1 MTDLSDKIN
10 QNQKDN
16 EKKLFQRLR
25 KVNMIKNL
33 KDHREKDQISK
44 LITQYNKKQEEDYF
58 LKQNNIYVGKI
69 NLKKSFDKNNEIIPY
84 SFVGTSSQFS
94 PRPIKRIGTL
104 RQNSNLFQSQE
115 SSNIKNKNYNSL
127 SVSRVEKQRNTKELL
142 SINSNQIIDNT
153 ALKNYYEEI
162 RKTISE
168 QKKQNQDNDRKK
180 LMITMPFPIRKSL
193 LYQENI
199 FRKNTQEKK
208 IVKLIEEKLKKK
220 TKRHKLS
227 DLLMNKSKNFD
238 KKNQEI
244 TIIEKCITEENKYKD
259 NLWNITLRN
268 SPINGKYEKVGY
280 FNVGNKY
287 EPMYTLF
294 NINRNIEYFNNPRY
308 TRYTPSRN
316 KSHDN
321 SKTIYDYSNKKLY
334 TSLNEDNYDIKTKK
348 NLQKLDCI
356 KSLEIKG
363 KNLLN
368 VEEKRE
374 TNIKGKKI
382 LYNKQEFELLHF
394 KQNVKTKNKKYKK
407 EKEKE
412 INIDDIYK
420 DKTFAK
426 NYDEKDFFKNTNLMS
441 KYSSLNI

>member
-10 QNQKDN
+10 QKEN
-16 EKKLFQRLR
+16 EKKLFQKLK

-33 KDHREKDQISK
+33 KDHKEKDQISK
-44 LITQYNKKQEEDYF
+44 IITEYNKKQEEDYF
-58 LKQNNIYVGKI
+58 LKQNNIYIGKI
-69 NLKKSFDKNNEIIPY
+69 NLKKSLFDKNNDIIPY
-84 SFVGTSSQFS
+84 SFVGTFNQSS
-94 PRPIKRIGTL
+94 PRPLKRIGTL
-104 RQNSNLFQSQE
+104 RQSSNLYQSQE
-115 SSNIKNKNYNSL
+115 SSNKNKNYNSL
-127 SVSRVEKQRNTKELL
+127 SVSRVEKQRNMKELL

-153 ALKNYYEEI
+153 ALKSYYEEI

-168 QKKQNQDNDRKK
+168 KKKKNQDNDRKK

-208 IVKLIEEKLKKK
+208 LVKLIEEKLKKK
-220 TKRHKLS
+220 TKRQKLS

-244 TIIEKCITEENKYKD
+244 SIIEKCITEENKYKD

-308 TRYTPSRN
+308 TPTRN
-316 KSHDN
+316 KSDEN
-321 SKTIYDYSNKKLY
+321 SKTKYDDYSNKKLY
-334 TSLNEDNYDIKTKK
+334 NSLNEDNYELKTKK

-356 KSLEIKG
+356 KSLELNG

-394 KQNVKTKNKKYKK
+394 KQNVKIKNKKYKK

-412 INIDDIYK
+412 INIDDIYR

-426 NYDEKDFFKNTNLMS
+426 NYDEKDFYKNTNLMS
-441 KYSSLNI
+441 KYSNLNI

>member
-10 QNQKDN
+10 QKEN
-16 EKKLFQRLR
+16 EKKLFQKLK

-33 KDHREKDQISK
+33 KDHKEKDQISK
-44 LITQYNKKQEEDYF
+44 IITEYNKKQKEDYF
-58 LKQNNIYVGKI
+58 LKQNNIYIGKI
-69 NLKKSFDKNNEIIPY
+69 NLKKSLFDKNNDIIPY
-84 SFVGTSSQFS
+84 SFVGTFNQSS
-94 PRPIKRIGTL
+94 PRPLKRIGTL
-104 RQNSNLFQSQE
+104 RQSSNLYQSQE
-115 SSNIKNKNYNSL
+115 SSNKNKNYNSL
-127 SVSRVEKQRNTKELL
+127 SVSRVEKQRNMKELL

-153 ALKNYYEEI
+153 ALKSYYEEI

-168 QKKQNQDNDRKK
+168 KKKKNQDNDRKK

-208 IVKLIEEKLKKK
+208 LVKLIEEKLKKK
-220 TKRHKLS
+220 TKRQKLS

-244 TIIEKCITEENKYKD
+244 SIIEKCITEENKYKD

-308 TRYTPSRN
+308 TPTRN
-316 KSHDN
+316 KSDEN
-321 SKTIYDYSNKKLY
+321 SKTKYDDYSNKKLY
-334 TSLNEDNYDIKTKK
+334 NSLNEDNYELKTKK

-356 KSLEIKG
+356 KSLEING

-412 INIDDIYK
+412 INIDDIYR

-426 NYDEKDFFKNTNLMS
+426 NYDEKDFYKNTNLMS
-441 KYSSLNI
+441 KYSNLNI

>member
-10 QNQKDN
+10 QKEN
-16 EKKLFQRLR
+16 EKKLFQKLK

-33 KDHREKDQISK
+33 KDHKEKDQISK
-44 LITQYNKKQEEDYF
+44 IITEYNKKQEEDYF
-58 LKQNNIYVGKI
+58 LKQNNIYIGKI
-69 NLKKSFDKNNEIIPY
+69 NLKKSLFDKNNDIIPY
-84 SFVGTSSQFS
+84 SFVGTFNQSS
-94 PRPIKRIGTL
+94 PRPLKRIGTL
-104 RQNSNLFQSQE
+104 RQSSNLYQSQE
-115 SSNIKNKNYNSL
+115 SSNKNKNYNSL
-127 SVSRVEKQRNTKELL
+127 SVSRVEKQRNMKELL

-153 ALKNYYEEI
+153 ALKSYYEEI

-168 QKKQNQDNDRKK
+168 KKKKNQDNDRKK

-208 IVKLIEEKLKKK
+208 LVKLIEEKLKKK
-220 TKRHKLS
+220 TKRQKLS

-244 TIIEKCITEENKYKD
+244 SIIEKCITEENKYKD

-308 TRYTPSRN
+308 TPTRN
-316 KSHDN
+316 KSDEN
-321 SKTIYDYSNKKLY
+321 SKTKYDDYSNKKLY
-334 TSLNEDNYDIKTKK
+334 NSLNEDNYELKTKK

-356 KSLEIKG
+356 KSLEING

-394 KQNVKTKNKKYKK
+394 KQNVKIKNKKYKK

-412 INIDDIYK
+412 INIDDIYR
-420 DKTFAK
+420 DRTFAK
-426 NYDEKDFFKNTNLMS
+426 NYDEKDFYKNTNLMS
-441 KYSSLNI
+441 KYSNLNI

>member
-1 MTDLSDKIN
+1 MSYISDKIN
-10 QNQKDN
+10 QKEN
-16 EKKLFQRLR
+16 EKNLFQKLR
-25 KVNMIKNL
+25 KINMIKKL
-33 KDHREKDQISK
+33 KDHKEKDQISK
-44 LITQYNKKQEEDYF
+44 LLTEYNKKQEDDYF
-58 LKQNNIYVGKI
+58 LKQNNINVGKI
-69 NLKKSFDKNNEIIPY
+69 NLKKTLFDKNNELIPY
-84 SFVGTSSQFS
+84 SFVGPSSLFS
-94 PRPIKRIGTL
+94 PRASKRTGTL
-104 RQNSNLFQSQE
+104 RQSSNAFHSQE

-127 SVSRVEKQRNTKELL
+127 SVSRIEKKRNTKDLL

-153 ALKNYYEEI
+153 ALKNYYDEI

-168 QKKQNQDNDRKK
+168 KKEKENDREREK
-180 LMITMPFPIRKSL
+180 LLITMPYPVRKSL

-199 FRKNTQEKK
+199 FRKNNQEKK
-208 IVKLIEEKLKKK
+208 IVKLIEERLKKK
-220 TKRHKLS
+220 TKRQKLS

-238 KKNQEI
+238 QKNQEI

-268 SPINGKYEKVGY
+268 PPINGKYEKVGY

-294 NINRNIEYFNNPRY
+294 NINRNIEYFNNPRN
-308 TRYTPSRN
+308 TITYTPSRN
-316 KSHDN
+316 KSRDN
-321 SKTIYDYSNKKLY
+321 SKTIYEYSNKKLY

-348 NLQKLDCI
+348 NLQKIDCI
-356 KSLEIKG
+356 KSLEING

-412 INIDDIYK
+412 INIDDIYE

-441 KYSSLNI
+441 KYSNLNI

>member
-10 QNQKDN
+10 QKEN
-16 EKKLFQRLR
+16 EKKLFQKLK

-33 KDHREKDQISK
+33 KDHKEKDQISK
-44 LITQYNKKQEEDYF
+44 IITEYNKKQEEDYF
-58 LKQNNIYVGKI
+58 LKQNNIYIGKI
-69 NLKKSFDKNNEIIPY
+69 NLKKSLFDKNNDIIPY
-84 SFVGTSSQFS
+84 SFVGTFNQSS
-94 PRPIKRIGTL
+94 PRPLKRIGTL
-104 RQNSNLFQSQE
+104 RQSSNLYQSQE
-115 SSNIKNKNYNSL
+115 SSNKNKNYNSL
-127 SVSRVEKQRNTKELL
+127 SVSRVEKQRNMKELL

-153 ALKNYYEEI
+153 ALKSYYEEI

-168 QKKQNQDNDRKK
+168 KKKKNQDNDRKK

-208 IVKLIEEKLKKK
+208 LVKLIEEKLKKK
-220 TKRHKLS
+220 TKRQKLS

-244 TIIEKCITEENKYKD
+244 SIIEKCITEENKYKD

-308 TRYTPSRN
+308 TPTRN
-316 KSHDN
+316 KSDEN
-321 SKTIYDYSNKKLY
+321 SKTKYDDYSNKKLY
-334 TSLNEDNYDIKTKK
+334 NSLNEDNYELKTKK

-356 KSLEIKG
+356 KSLEING

-394 KQNVKTKNKKYKK
+394 KQNVKIKNKKYKK

-412 INIDDIYK
+412 INIDDIYR

-426 NYDEKDFFKNTNLMS
+426 NYDEKDFYKNTNLMS
-441 KYSSLNI
+441 KYSNLNI

>member
-10 QNQKDN
+10 QKEN
-16 EKKLFQRLR
+16 EKKLFQKLK

-33 KDHREKDQISK
+33 KDHKEKDQISK
-44 LITQYNKKQEEDYF
+44 IITEYNKKQEEDYF
-58 LKQNNIYVGKI
+58 LKQNNIYIGKI
-69 NLKKSFDKNNEIIPY
+69 NLKKSLFDKNNDIIPY
-84 SFVGTSSQFS
+84 SFVGTFNQSS
-94 PRPIKRIGTL
+94 PRPLKRIGTL
-104 RQNSNLFQSQE
+104 RQSSNLYQSQE
-115 SSNIKNKNYNSL
+115 SSNKNKNYNSL
-127 SVSRVEKQRNTKELL
+127 SVSRVEKQRNMKELL

-153 ALKNYYEEI
+153 ALKSYYEEI

-168 QKKQNQDNDRKK
+168 KKKKNQDNDRKK

-208 IVKLIEEKLKKK
+208 LVKLIEEKLKKK
-220 TKRHKLS
+220 TKRQKLS

-244 TIIEKCITEENKYKD
+244 SIIEKCITEENKYKD

-308 TRYTPSRN
+308 TPTRN
-316 KSHDN
+316 KSDEN
-321 SKTIYDYSNKKLY
+321 SKTKYDDYSNKKLY
-334 TSLNEDNYDIKTKK
+334 NSLNEDNYELKTKK

-356 KSLEIKG
+356 KSLEING

-394 KQNVKTKNKKYKK
+394 KQNVKIKKKKYKK

-441 KYSSLNI
+441 KYSNLNI

>member
-10 QNQKDN
+10 QKEN
-16 EKKLFQRLR
+16 EKKLFQKLK

-33 KDHREKDQISK
+33 KDHKEKDQISK
-44 LITQYNKKQEEDYF
+44 IITEYNKKQEEDYF
-58 LKQNNIYVGKI
+58 LKQNNIYIGKI
-69 NLKKSFDKNNEIIPY
+69 NLKKSLFDKNNDIIPY
-84 SFVGTSSQFS
+84 SFVGTFNQSS
-94 PRPIKRIGTL
+94 PRPLKRIGTL
-104 RQNSNLFQSQE
+104 RQSSNLYQSQE
-115 SSNIKNKNYNSL
+115 SSNKNKNYNSL
-127 SVSRVEKQRNTKELL
+127 SVSRVEKQRNMKELL

-153 ALKNYYEEI
+153 ALKSYYEEI

-168 QKKQNQDNDRKK
+168 KKKKNQDNDRKK

-199 FRKNTQEKK
+199 FKKNTQEKK
-208 IVKLIEEKLKKK
+208 LVKLIEEKLKKK
-220 TKRHKLS
+220 TKRQKLS

-244 TIIEKCITEENKYKD
+244 SIIEKCITEENKYKD

-308 TRYTPSRN
+308 TPTRN
-316 KSHDN
+316 KSDEN
-321 SKTIYDYSNKKLY
+321 SKTKYDEYSNKKLY
-334 TSLNEDNYDIKTKK
+334 NSLNEDNYELKTKK

-356 KSLEIKG
+356 KSLEING

-394 KQNVKTKNKKYKK
+394 KQNVKIKNKKYKK

-412 INIDDIYK
+412 INIDDIYR

-426 NYDEKDFFKNTNLMS
+426 NYDEKDFYKNTNLMS
-441 KYSSLNI
+441 KYSNLNI

>member
-10 QNQKDN
+10 QKEN
-16 EKKLFQRLR
+16 EKKLFQKLK

-33 KDHREKDQISK
+33 KDHKEKDQISK
-44 LITQYNKKQEEDYF
+44 IITEYNKKQEEDYF
-58 LKQNNIYVGKI
+58 LKQNNIYIGKI
-69 NLKKSFDKNNEIIPY
+69 NLKKSLFDKNNDIIPY
-84 SFVGTSSQFS
+84 SFVGTFNQSS
-94 PRPIKRIGTL
+94 PRPLKRIGTL
-104 RQNSNLFQSQE
+104 RQSSNLYQSQE
-115 SSNIKNKNYNSL
+115 SSNKNKNYNSL
-127 SVSRVEKQRNTKELL
+127 SVSRVEKQRNMKELL

-153 ALKNYYEEI
+153 ALKSYYEEI

-168 QKKQNQDNDRKK
+168 KKKKNQDNDRKK

-220 TKRHKLS
+220 TKRQKLS

-244 TIIEKCITEENKYKD
+244 SIIEKCITEENKYKD

-308 TRYTPSRN
+308 TPTRN
-316 KSHDN
+316 KSDEN
-321 SKTIYDYSNKKLY
+321 SKTKYDDYSNKKLY
-334 TSLNEDNYDIKTKK
+334 NSLNEDNYELKTKK

-356 KSLEIKG
+356 KSLEING

-394 KQNVKTKNKKYKK
+394 KQNVKIKNKKYKK

-412 INIDDIYK
+412 INIDDIYR

-426 NYDEKDFFKNTNLMS
+426 NYDEKDFYKNTNLMS
-441 KYSSLNI
+441 KYSNLNI

>member
-1 MTDLSDKIN
+1 MTDLSNKIN
-10 QNQKDN
+10 QKEN
-16 EKKLFQRLR
+16 EKKLFQKLK

-33 KDHREKDQISK
+33 KDHKEKDQISK
-44 LITQYNKKQEEDYF
+44 IITEYNKKQEEDYF
-58 LKQNNIYVGKI
+58 LKQNNIYIGKI
-69 NLKKSFDKNNEIIPY
+69 NLKKSLFDKNNDIIPY
-84 SFVGTSSQFS
+84 SFVGTFNQSS
-94 PRPIKRIGTL
+94 PRPLKRIGTL
-104 RQNSNLFQSQE
+104 RQSSNLYQSQE
-115 SSNIKNKNYNSL
+115 SSNKNKNYNSL
-127 SVSRVEKQRNTKELL
+127 SVSRVEKQRNMKELL

-153 ALKNYYEEI
+153 ALKSYYEEI

-168 QKKQNQDNDRKK
+168 KKKKNQDNDRKK

-208 IVKLIEEKLKKK
+208 LVKLIEEKLKKK
-220 TKRHKLS
+220 TKRQKLS

-244 TIIEKCITEENKYKD
+244 SIIEKCITEENKYKD

-308 TRYTPSRN
+308 TPTRN
-316 KSHDN
+316 KSDEN
-321 SKTIYDYSNKKLY
+321 SKTKYDDYSNKKLY
-334 TSLNEDNYDIKTKK
+334 NSLNEDNYELKTKK

-356 KSLEIKG
+356 KSLEING

-394 KQNVKTKNKKYKK
+394 KQNVKIKNKKYKK

-412 INIDDIYK
+412 INIDDIYR

-426 NYDEKDFFKNTNLMS
+426 NYDEKDFYKNTNLMS
-441 KYSSLNI
+441 KYSNLNI

>member
-10 QNQKDN
+10 QKEN
-16 EKKLFQRLR
+16 EKKLFQKLK

-33 KDHREKDQISK
+33 KDHKEKDQISK
-44 LITQYNKKQEEDYF
+44 LITEYNKKQEEDYF
-58 LKQNNIYVGKI
+58 LKQNNIYIGKI
-69 NLKKSFDKNNEIIPY
+69 NLKKSLFDKNNDIIPY
-84 SFVGTSSQFS
+84 SFVGTFNQSS
-94 PRPIKRIGTL
+94 PRPLKRIGTL
-104 RQNSNLFQSQE
+104 RQSSNLYQSQE
-115 SSNIKNKNYNSL
+115 SSNKNKNYNSL
-127 SVSRVEKQRNTKELL
+127 SVSRVEKQRNMKELL

-153 ALKNYYEEI
+153 ALKSYYEEI

-168 QKKQNQDNDRKK
+168 KKKKNQDNDRKK

-220 TKRHKLS
+220 TKRQKLS

-244 TIIEKCITEENKYKD
+244 SIIEKCITEENKYKD

-308 TRYTPSRN
+308 TPTRN
-316 KSHDN
+316 KSDEN
-321 SKTIYDYSNKKLY
+321 SKTKYDDYSNKKLY
-334 TSLNEDNYDIKTKK
+334 NSLNEDNYELKTKK

-356 KSLEIKG
+356 KSLEING

-394 KQNVKTKNKKYKK
+394 KQNVKIKNKKYKK

-412 INIDDIYK
+412 INIDDIYR

-426 NYDEKDFFKNTNLMS
+426 NYDEKDFYKNTNLMS
-441 KYSSLNI
+441 KYSNLNI

>member
-10 QNQKDN
+10 HKEN
-16 EKKLFQRLR
+16 EKAIFQKLK

-33 KDHREKDQISK
+33 KDHKEKDQISK
-44 LITQYNKKQEEDYF
+44 LITEYNKNQEDNYF
-58 LKQNNIYVGKI
+58 LKQNNIYFGKI
-69 NLKKSFDKNNEIIPY
+69 NLKKSFFDKNNDLIPY
-84 SFVGTSSQFS
+84 SFVGPSSQFS
-94 PRPIKRIGTL
+94 PRPTKKLGSSI
-104 RQNSNLFQSQE
+104 LFHSQE

-127 SVSRVEKQRNTKELL
+127 SVSRIEKQRNAKELL
-142 SINSNQIIDNT
+142 SINNNLIIDNT

-162 RKTISE
+162 RKRISD
-168 QKKQNQDNDRKK
+168 KKDKNQDKDRKK
-180 LMITMPFPIRKSL
+180 LLITMPFPVRKSL
-193 LYQENI
+193 LNQENI
-199 FRKNTQEKK
+199 FRKNNQEKK
-208 IVKLIEEKLKKK
+208 IMKLIEERLKKK
-220 TKRHKLS
+220 TKREKLS

-238 KKNQEI
+238 QKNQEI

-308 TRYTPSRN
+308 TSRYTPSRN

-321 SKTIYDYSNKKLY
+321 SKNLNEYSNKKLY
-334 TSLNEDNYDIKTKK
+334 NSLNEDNYDLKTKN

-374 TNIKGKKI
+374 INIRGKKI

-394 KQNVKTKNKKYKK
+394 KQNMKTKKKKYKK

-420 DKTFAK
+420 EIIFAK

-441 KYSSLNI
+441 KNSNLNI

>member
-1 MTDLSDKIN
+1 MTDLSNKIN
-10 QNQKDN
+10 QKEN
-16 EKKLFQRLR
+16 EKKLFQKLK

-33 KDHREKDQISK
+33 KDHKEKDQISK
-44 LITQYNKKQEEDYF
+44 IITEYNKKQEEDYF
-58 LKQNNIYVGKI
+58 LKQNNIYIGKI
-69 NLKKSFDKNNEIIPY
+69 NLKKSLFDKNNDIIPY
-84 SFVGTSSQFS
+84 SFVGTFNQSS
-94 PRPIKRIGTL
+94 PRPLKRIGTL
-104 RQNSNLFQSQE
+104 RQSSNLYQSQE
-115 SSNIKNKNYNSL
+115 SSNKNKNYNSL
-127 SVSRVEKQRNTKELL
+127 SVSRVEKQRNMKELL

-153 ALKNYYEEI
+153 ALKSYYEEI

-168 QKKQNQDNDRKK
+168 KKKKNQDNDRKK

-208 IVKLIEEKLKKK
+208 LVKLIEEKLKKK
-220 TKRHKLS
+220 TKRQKLS

-244 TIIEKCITEENKYKD
+244 SIIEKCITEENKYKD

-308 TRYTPSRN
+308 TPTRN
-316 KSHDN
+316 KSDEN
-321 SKTIYDYSNKKLY
+321 SKTKYDDYSNKKLY
-334 TSLNEDNYDIKTKK
+334 NSLNEDNYELKTKK

-356 KSLEIKG
+356 KSLEING

-394 KQNVKTKNKKYKK
+394 KQNIKIKNKKYKK

-412 INIDDIYK
+412 INIDDIYR

-426 NYDEKDFFKNTNLMS
+426 NYDEKDFYKNTNLMS
-441 KYSSLNI
+441 KYSNLNI

>member
-10 QNQKDN
+10 QKEN
-16 EKKLFQRLR
+16 EKKLFQKLK

-33 KDHREKDQISK
+33 KDHKEKDQISK
-44 LITQYNKKQEEDYF
+44 FITEYNKKQEEDYF
-58 LKQNNIYVGKI
+58 LKQNNIYIGKI
-69 NLKKSFDKNNEIIPY
+69 NLKKSLFDKNNDIIPY
-84 SFVGTSSQFS
+84 SFVGTFNQFS

-104 RQNSNLFQSQE
+104 RQSSNLYQSQE
-115 SSNIKNKNYNSL
+115 SSNKNKNYNSL
-127 SVSRVEKQRNTKELL
+127 SVSRVEKQRNMKELL

-153 ALKNYYEEI
+153 ALKSYYEEI

-168 QKKQNQDNDRKK
+168 KKKKNQDNDRKK

-220 TKRHKLS
+220 TKRQKLS

-244 TIIEKCITEENKYKD
+244 SIIEKCITEENKYKD

-308 TRYTPSRN
+308 TPTRN
-316 KSHDN
+316 KSDEN
-321 SKTIYDYSNKKLY
+321 SKTKYDDYSNKKLY
-334 TSLNEDNYDIKTKK
+334 NSLNEDNYELKTKK

-356 KSLEIKG
+356 KSLEIYG

-394 KQNVKTKNKKYKK
+394 KQNVKIKNKKYKK

-412 INIDDIYK
+412 INIDDIYR

-426 NYDEKDFFKNTNLMS
+426 NYDEKDFYKNTNLMS
-441 KYSSLNI
+441 KYSNLNI

>member
-10 QNQKDN
+10 QKEN
-16 EKKLFQRLR
+16 EKKLFQKLK

-33 KDHREKDQISK
+33 KDHKEKDQISK
-44 LITQYNKKQEEDYF
+44 IITEYNKKQEEDYF
-58 LKQNNIYVGKI
+58 LKQNNIYIGKI
-69 NLKKSFDKNNEIIPY
+69 NLKKSLFDKNNDIIPY
-84 SFVGTSSQFS
+84 SFVGTFNQSS
-94 PRPIKRIGTL
+94 PRPLKRIGTL
-104 RQNSNLFQSQE
+104 RQSSNLYQSQE
-115 SSNIKNKNYNSL
+115 SSNKNKNYNSL
-127 SVSRVEKQRNTKELL
+127 SVSRVEKQRNMKELL

-153 ALKNYYEEI
+153 ALKSYYEEI

-168 QKKQNQDNDRKK
+168 KKKKNQDNDRKK

-220 TKRHKLS
+220 TKRQKLS

-244 TIIEKCITEENKYKD
+244 SIIEKCITEENKYKD

-308 TRYTPSRN
+308 TPTRN
-316 KSHDN
+316 KSDEN
-321 SKTIYDYSNKKLY
+321 SKTKYDDYSNKKLY
-334 TSLNEDNYDIKTKK
+334 NSLNEDNYELKTKK

-356 KSLEIKG
+356 KSLEING

-394 KQNVKTKNKKYKK
+394 KQNVKIKNKKYKK

-412 INIDDIYK
+412 INIDDIYR

-426 NYDEKDFFKNTNLMS
+426 NYDEKDFYKNINLMS
-441 KYSSLNI
+441 KYSNLNI